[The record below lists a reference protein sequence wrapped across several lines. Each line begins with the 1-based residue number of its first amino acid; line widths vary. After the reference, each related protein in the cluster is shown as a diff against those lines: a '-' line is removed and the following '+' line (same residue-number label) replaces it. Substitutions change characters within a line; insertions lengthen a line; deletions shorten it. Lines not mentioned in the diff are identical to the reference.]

1 MTISEQIIQVMDA
14 LCEKLGIAINWTAE
28 NAIPYLEVLC
38 GKLITYEIGTSIA
51 WIVIMA
57 LMGIGSIIA
66 TKKLA
71 PIFKRGI
78 ERDARHCDIDWQIGT
93 GFAIAGL
100 IIVNLVVVGVVIT
113 QIMDIVKC
121 ATFPEMYIVEYV
133 SKLLNSGT

>member
-28 NAIPYLEVLC
+28 NAIPYLEILC

-57 LMGIGSIIA
+57 LMSIGSIIA

-71 PIFKRGI
+71 PIFKRGL
-78 ERDARHCDIDWQIGT
+78 EEQGNWDCDWTIGT
-93 GFAIAGL
+93 TIAIIGL
-100 IIVNLVVVGVVIT
+100 IILNIVSIAVVIT

-121 ATFPEMYIVEYV
+121 ATFPEMYVVEYV